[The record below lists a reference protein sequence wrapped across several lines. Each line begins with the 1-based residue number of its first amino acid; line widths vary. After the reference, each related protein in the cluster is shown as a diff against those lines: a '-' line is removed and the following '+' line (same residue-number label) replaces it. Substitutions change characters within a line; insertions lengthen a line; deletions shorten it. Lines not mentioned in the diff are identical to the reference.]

1 MAAWR
6 PASVSAEAGPSSG
19 GDAAACATAIEVPNA
34 LDDEEHARP
43 GSGAD
48 GADGTLG
55 KRERKAEGRGELQEE
70 KGEEEEGGAEVEPG
84 PPRPT
89 KAPRR
94 WHGRHSDEG
103 GGGPRAVFVWDMDE
117 TLIVYKSLLDGKLA
131 AKYGKPAD
139 AAAELGRRWQ
149 RLIFGVLER
158 VQAFHELISGLRLT
172 AALQMEDHQGLCF
185 LHLQNGM
192 ASTEGERKSQRQGQ
206 CHARLLQHYRQI
218 EKLYTKGLAPA
229 LSAAQLE
236 EWEAIYKETDEFT
249 DGWLSAGQQL
259 LRACAKATDTPCLRQ
274 QQHRMGNGDE
284 EGVQPNAAMDAGVEE
299 EVRPMQAEGENINV
313 LVTSALLVPTVVK
326 CLLFRLSNLLDI
338 GNLYSSRPATKLA
351 CFQLIEER
359 FGGHLTRFCAIGDG
373 KDEELAASQL
383 GWPFVKVAVARRE
396 ALRLTNL
403 GIGEIIDI
411 LCEKSSAS
419 T

>member
-1 MAAWR
+1 MAALR
-6 PASVSAEAGPSSG
+6 PAPSAEAGPG
-19 GDAAACATAIEVPNA
+19 GGCDAAGGATASEVPNA

-55 KRERKAEGRGELQEE
+55 KRERKAEGRGGR
-70 KGEEEEGGAEVEPG
+70 GEEEEGGAEVEPG

-94 WHGRHSDEG
+94 WHGRHSNEG

-158 VQAFHELISGLRLT
+158 VQAFHE
-172 AALQMEDHQGLCF
+172 MEDHQGLCF

-192 ASTEGERKSQRQGQ
+192 ASAEGDHKSQREGQ
-206 CHARLLQHYRQI
+206 CHARLLEHYRQI
-218 EKLYTKGLAPA
+218 EELYTQGLAPA

-236 EWEAIYKETDEFT
+236 EWEGVYKETNEFT

-259 LRACAKATDTPCLRQ
+259 LRACANATDAPCLRQ
-274 QQHRMGNGDE
+274 QQHRREDGDG
-284 EGVQPNAAMDAGVEE
+284 EGGQPNAAMDAGVEE
-299 EVRPMQAEGENINV
+299 EVRPLQAEDENINV

-351 CFQLIEER
+351 CFKLVEER

-373 KDEELAASQL
+373 KHEELAASQL
-383 GWPFVKVAVARRE
+383 DWPFVKVAVARRE

>member
-6 PASVSAEAGPSSG
+6 PASASAEAGPGGG
-19 GDAAACATAIEVPNA
+19 GDAAGGATAIEVPNA
-34 LDDEEHARP
+34 LDGKEHERP

-48 GADGTLG
+48 GADGALG
-55 KRERKAEGRGELQEE
+55 KRERTAAGRGER
-70 KGEEEEGGAEVEPG
+70 GEEEGGAEAEPG
-84 PPRPT
+84 PLRPC

-94 WHGRHSDEG
+94 RHGRQSDG
-103 GGGPRAVFVWDMDE
+103 GGGCGPRAVFVWDMDE

-131 AKYGKPAD
+131 AKYGKLAD
-139 AAAELGRRWQ
+139 AAEELGRRWQ

-158 VQAFHELISGLRLT
+158 VQAFHE
-172 AALQMEDHQGLCF
+172 MDNHQGLCF
-185 LHLQNGM
+185 LHLENGM
-192 ASTEGERKSQRQGQ
+192 ASAEGEPKSQRQGQ

-218 EKLYTKGLAPA
+218 EELYTKGLAPA

-236 EWEAIYKETDEFT
+236 EWEAVYKETDEFT

-259 LRACAKATDTPCLRQ
+259 LRACANATDAPCLRQ
-274 QQHRMGNGDE
+274 QQHRREDE
-284 EGVQPNAAMDAGVEE
+284 DGEGGQPNAATDAGVEE
-299 EVRPMQAEGENINV
+299 EVQPMQAEGENINV

-351 CFQLIEER
+351 CFQLVEER
-359 FGGHLTRFCAIGDG
+359 YGGHLTRFCAIGDG

-396 ALRLTNL
+396 ALRLTSL
-403 GIGEIIDI
+403 GIEEIIDI